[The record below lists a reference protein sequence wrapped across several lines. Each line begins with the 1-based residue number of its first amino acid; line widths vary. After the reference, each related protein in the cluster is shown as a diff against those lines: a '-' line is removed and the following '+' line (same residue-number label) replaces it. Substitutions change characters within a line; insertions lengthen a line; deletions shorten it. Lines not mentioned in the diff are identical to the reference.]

1 VTGTP
6 PDTTLLRAT
15 ANALW
20 PHLRRNR
27 WKRHR
32 ETRDLADHGDR
43 PPYRSIGTATIP
55 NASRADDQHVITDE
69 RYIRATVWAD
79 EWPGGTNLVIELTL
93 PRHQAA
99 LDALDADVIT
109 ALKTAY
115 QLATCRAPFERATNR
130 HGTPTLRRNS
140 NDPHLTAPAAAA
152 IEHIAHYAEIH
163 VVPQH
168 AVDDALFTDD
178 DISLAGVEAA
188 TGVRTS
194 LVLPCTR

>member
-1 VTGTP
+1 MID
-6 PDTTLLRAT
+6 DTLTHRAA

-20 PHLRRNR
+20 TPLRRNR

-55 NASRADDQHVITDE
+55 NAARAHDQHVITDE

-79 EWPGGTNLVIELTL
+79 EWPGAQNLVIQLTL
-93 PRHQAA
+93 PRYRAA
-99 LDALDADVIT
+99 IDLLDADVLT
-109 ALKTAY
+109 ALKAAY
-115 QLATCRAPFERATNR
+115 QLATCRAPFERTTNR

-152 IEHIAHYAEIH
+152 LEHIAHYAEIH
-163 VVPQH
+163 QVDQH
-168 AVDDALFTDD
+168 TVDDALFTDD